1 VAFAARKFPFNQ
13 IDSMKTKILSSSGLK
28 LAFVAAF
35 VAGVFAFTGCRTM
48 EGAGKDLEKAGEGIQ
63 DAAK

>member
-1 VAFAARKFPFNQ
+1 
-13 IDSMKTKILSSSGLK
+13 MKTIILSSSGLK
-28 LAFVAAF
+28 LTLLAAF

-48 EGAGKDLEKAGEGIQ
+48 EGAGKDLENAAEGIQ